1 MCKKVNQRKIFSQN
15 LTMNKVW
22 ISGQLVCGAYFVLFQ
37 EKRKIVHIH
46 ISVHANFYLNWLSVT
61 LIITFL
67 RFKINFLYCS
77 TLSSSNFTTWGE
89 LLALKPRTVN
99 NLLNLLSEWDLFFFF
114 PLRSNETKYE
124 GHSDRNRTSAITLLW
139 NEIIQSFKRQNSST
153 GDFRLDGA
161 S

>member
-1 MCKKVNQRKIFSQN
+1 MVCLVLCKKENQRKIFSQN

-99 NLLNLLSEWDLFFFF
+99 NLLNLLSEWDLFLLPSTVAHWLFQALFFCSKHGMPYIF
-114 PLRSNETKYE
+114 WKLYV
-124 GHSDRNRTSAITLLW
+124 SAI
-139 NEIIQSFKRQNSST
+139 
-153 GDFRLDGA
+153 
-161 S
+161 